1 MRGDFSR
8 IRFNPAKHYSMVLDQ
23 QGRVALD
30 ADDNERSAIDAHLR
44 DTTNV
49 DVIGPYGGPMGDA
62 GFAITVPGSE
72 ILIGPGRYYVEG
84 LQVETRSEVQYDSQ
98 PFLIQPTYSSQGLL
112 DAVLNGSGLV
122 TAHLSLEVWQRLV
135 TWLDDPELVEPALG
149 QADTTVRLQTV
160 WRVVGSLSTAAPPPA
175 SAPTPAPPTLD
186 PPVVDSVAKTG
197 RSVRVKKAASTS
209 QASLAQ
215 KAVASTSQASQ
226 VQTAAVA
233 SASASTQLESTAVSS
248 TNPISQL
255 TACCQSLYGVSPLPR
270 TGSMSADTGQG
281 NNECGCQPI
290 VSAGYQGLE
299 NQLYRVEIHTGGTL
313 EAATLKWSRE
323 NGSVVTQVTAL
334 SGPVVTASNLGPDVN
349 LGFQAGQWVELSDD
363 SCLFSQP
370 PNQPG
375 ELYQIQS
382 LGPGPL
388 QVTLN
393 APVTGINIALN
404 PRMRRWDQAGAGA
417 TAQGVALSSTAIQ
430 LENGIEVTFT
440 EGQYQTGDYWTI
452 PARTANGSIDWPAP
466 GAPNFF
472 QPARFI
478 PVYCAPLACVH
489 LNTTPNT
496 GGSNTSQF
504 IVDDC
509 RLQFPPLTAVAL
521 EQAPA
526 ALHVQSV
533 SWSNDDVMTVDT
545 LVQQGLFVVFDN
557 PPTCPWGGGN
567 FQVTLEVPNNP
578 NPLAGFEGSSGFA
591 PKGNYPPGT
600 DVFMR
605 TVMPLDPPLGIIVSG
620 NQVNWT
626 TPKETVQFGIGFV
639 INEDYYLYYTL
650 NTVLNSTAPVGFARV
665 RVRLPGEGVYGTGPN
680 GAIYL
685 DGSSFGQTGTRT
697 ADGSP
702 CVSLSLP
709 SGNSLKAYDF
719 ESWFY
724 LAPSIV
730 IANVVIQLMNGTSV
744 VGSNNVTVLESD
756 FFVGQR
762 GSLSFEV
769 TGSSPAVPV
778 TAVNAVI
785 TFTYAP
791 VAATTLSLSLV
802 NIGATTAV
810 GSIVTIAGSAA
821 VNPGQLTVTVPI
833 NIVGNPGMNPS
844 GAPNVDTVGL
854 NVSVA
859 GLFYSLP
866 FGGTQPQLIV
876 TGSQPTILRVTPI
889 KSPFT
894 PPDLK

>member
-84 LQVETRSEVQYDSQ
+84 LQVETMSEVQYDSQ

-135 TWLDDPELVEPALG
+135 TWLDDPDLVEPALG

-175 SAPTPAPPTLD
+175 STPTPGPPTLEQ
-186 PPVVDSVAKTG
+186 PVVDSVAKTG
-197 RSVRVKKAASTS
+197 RSARVKKAASTS
-209 QASLAQ
+209 QASLVQ
-215 KAVASTSQASQ
+215 KTVASTSPASQ

-233 SASASTQLESTAVSS
+233 STSASTQLESTAVSS

-255 TACCQSLYGVSPLPR
+255 TACCQSLYGVTPLPR
-270 TGSMSADTGQG
+270 TGTMSADTGQG

-299 NQLYRVEIHTGGTL
+299 NQLYRVEIQTGGTL
-313 EAATLKWSRE
+313 EAATFKWSRE
-323 NGSVVTQVTAL
+323 NGSVVAQVTAL
-334 SGPVVTASNLGPDVN
+334 SGPVVTASSLGPDVN

-404 PRMRRWDQAGAGA
+404 ARMRRWDQAGAGA

-466 GAPNFF
+466 GAANFF
-472 QPARFI
+472 EAARFI

-545 LVQQGLFVVFDN
+545 LLQQGLFVVFDN
-557 PPTCPWGGGN
+557 PPTCPFGGGN
-567 FQVTLEVPNNP
+567 FQVTLEVPFAAD
-578 NPLAGFEGSSGFA
+578 PLVPLEGSQGLPA
-591 PKGNYPPGT
+591 PGSYPPGT
-600 DVFMR
+600 DVFLR
-605 TVMPLDPPLGIIVSG
+605 TISTLDAPLGITISG
-620 NQVNWT
+620 NQVNWI
-626 TPKETVQFGIGFV
+626 TPEVTGAGLLIYET
-639 INEDYYLYYTL
+639 YYLYFTL
-650 NTVLNSTAPVGFARV
+650 NTVLKSTAPLGFARM
-665 RVRLPGEGVYGTGPN
+665 RVRLLGEGVYGTGPN
-680 GAIYL
+680 GTIYL
-685 DGSSFGQTGTRT
+685 DGSSFGQTGKRT

-702 CVSLSLP
+702 CVSLALP
-709 SGNSLKAYDF
+709 SGNSLKASDY

-730 IANVVIQLMNGTSV
+730 IANAVIQLMDGTNV
-744 VGSNNVTVLESD
+744 VGTNNVTVLERE
-756 FFVGQR
+756 FFVGET

-769 TGSSPAVPV
+769 TGSNPAVSV
-778 TAVNAVI
+778 TAINTVI
-785 TFTYAP
+785 TFTYPP

-821 VNPGQLTVTVPI
+821 VNPGQLTATVPI

-859 GLFYSLP
+859 GLFYALP
-866 FGGTQPQLIV
+866 FGGTQPTLII

-889 KSPFT
+889 TSPFKPT
-894 PPDLK
+894 L